1 MVFHMIDPLYASW
14 ISSTAVVCYIGFIQ
28 CEGIMHKYET
38 MTLLKELLFN
48 FLHIAFFNSTN
59 QMNENLNLRYA
70 QYVTLTSS
78 ILTNLLS

>member
-1 MVFHMIDPLYASW
+1 
-14 ISSTAVVCYIGFIQ
+14 
-28 CEGIMHKYET
+28 MHKYET
-38 MTLLKELLFN
+38 ITLLKELLFN
-48 FLHIAFFNSTN
+48 FLYIAFFISTN